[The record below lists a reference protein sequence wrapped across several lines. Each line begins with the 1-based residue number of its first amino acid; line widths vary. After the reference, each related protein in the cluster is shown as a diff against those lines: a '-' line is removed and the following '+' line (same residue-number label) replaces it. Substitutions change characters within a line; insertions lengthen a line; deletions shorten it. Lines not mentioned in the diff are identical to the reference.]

1 MIKSDDLRAVAYIWS
16 GMLIIGLVDN
26 AMPLITPTS
35 SLWVFHA
42 VRSVMVLAMLGG
54 MALVQGWSLRPNR
67 PGRVYARNLFSTTAM
82 FLYFGALAF
91 VPIGV
96 AVAGLFTAP
105 LFVLLFSVLFRGQ
118 RVGVVRWAAV
128 LAGFAGAL
136 LVIQP
141 DEGALGWA
149 SAVPVLAGVFYATGA
164 LATRSWC
171 EGEGTMPMVFSYFVI
186 LALGGLAGLAALAI
200 WPQPAVDGPA
210 GFVARGWVW
219 PEGTVL
225 FWIVV
230 QAVTA
235 IAAVGCLTRGYQIG
249 EATYVAVN
257 EYSLILFATVFAFL
271 FWGQAVGTGAL
282 IGMALIVAAGMV
294 ITLRSDPSEAEAP
307 AAMPAGAMTVIEEGE
322 AGP

>member
-1 MIKSDDLRAVAYIWS
+1 MWRVHWRFS
-16 GMLIIGLVDN
+16 GMNYAWINLAGLMLVYGCLCGAITYGYGVFLPTMAEHFNWNRSALSGPYSLFYVIGGLLGPV
-26 AMPLITPTS
+26 AGTS
-35 SLWVFHA
+35 VS
-42 VRSVMVLAMLGG
+42 R
-54 MALVQGWSLRPNR
+54 
-67 PGRVYARNLFSTTAM
+67 
-82 FLYFGALAF
+82 FGARRNMVVCNLL
-91 VPIGV
+91 